1 MKETPT
7 LQDLL
12 NQKTKMKS
20 NKVFEGPDRFDLEQ
34 SIMAVWGLEDDLD
47 ALYAYLYDTNADAD
61 TVANA
66 ILGAKVLHTARC
78 TKLWDIFTKLVR
90 SKQLGSINTCVD
102 EADLKEQIKEL
113 REDNANLLAAL
124 HESYE
129 NCESIVKYEGLGP
142 GQSQQGMSLREQLA
156 SAIRLKAKEVSEGY
170 LK

>member
-1 MKETPT
+1 MSK
-7 LQDLL
+7 
-12 NQKTKMKS
+12 KMKMKS
-20 NKVFEGPDRFDLEQ
+20 DTSEGPDRFDLEQ
-34 SIMAVWGLEDDLD
+34 AIMTVWGLEEDLD
-47 ALYAYLYDTNADAD
+47 ALYGYLYETDADAD

-78 TKLWDIFTKLVR
+78 TKLWDIFNKLVS
-90 SKQLGSINTCVD
+90 SKQLENRNKCVD

-156 SAIRLKAKEVSEGY
+156 SAIRLKAKEVSEEY